1 MTRLLEKAIN
11 QLKTLPNQ
19 GQDALALS
27 ILDEISW
34 EYKIPEEGTSKLV
47 ILASEALE
55 EYRSG
60 KTEPMKK

>member
-19 GQDALALS
+19 RQDALALS

-34 EYKIPEEGTSKLV
+34 EYKISEEGTSKLA